1 MQHRLRIIIDPP
13 CSAAFNM
20 AADLYLLER
29 AAAEDEIFLR
39 FYRWDPPAI
48 SLGCMQD
55 PCATLDHAAM
65 EKAGVSWI
73 KRPTGGR
80 AILHWND
87 LTYSIAFPANAP
99 GLGFSIQESYAV
111 IGRGLIAG
119 LSHAG
124 INCTPHGSSTEY
136 AATRREVKLPCFLSP
151 NRNEIMVHGKKLI
164 GSAQKRTDKAVLQH
178 GSLPID
184 GSFRRLPEFCRIDE
198 TTRVA
203 QVKMLEE
210 KGACVREIDPAIDLP
225 TLVRSLIQGFTG
237 HLPFDSIEKS
247 WSEGEMGKITLTPPP
262 LSPLTAPDTQAAC
275 SG

>member
-1 MQHRLRIIIDPP
+1 MQNRLRIIIDPP
-13 CSAAFNM
+13 CCAAFNM

-29 AAAEDEIFLR
+29 AAAEGTIVLR

-55 PCATLDHAAM
+55 PGAILDHDAM

-87 LTYSIAFPANAP
+87 LTYSITFPANAP
-99 GLGFSIQESYAV
+99 GLGISIQESYAV
-111 IGRGLIAG
+111 ISRCLIAG

-124 INCTPHGSSTEY
+124 INCTSHDSSSEY
-136 AATRREVKLPCFLSP
+136 AATRRELKLPCFLSP
-151 NRNEIMVHGKKLI
+151 NRSEIMVKGKKLI

-184 GSFRRLPEFCRIDE
+184 GSFRRLPEFCRIE
-198 TTRVA
+198 NAARAA

-210 KGACVREIDPAIDLP
+210 KCVCVREIDKAVDMFLLIEF
-225 TLVRSLIQGFTG
+225 LIQGFAD
-237 HLPFDSIEKS
+237 HLPFDCFKKD
-247 WSEGEMGKITLTPPP
+247 WSEEERQRIFM
-262 LSPLTAPDTQAAC
+262 D
-275 SG
+275 

>member
-1 MQHRLRIIIDPP
+1 MRHRLRIIIDPP

-29 AAAEDEIFLR
+29 AAAEDGVYLR

-55 PCATLDHAAM
+55 PGTTLDYTAM

-87 LTYSIAFPANAP
+87 LTYSIAFPALRKEF
-99 GLGFSIQESYAV
+99 GQTIHESYAV
-111 IGRGLIAG
+111 ISGCLKAG
-119 LSHAG
+119 LKHAG
-124 INCTPHGSSTEY
+124 IRCESHDSSSEY
-136 AATRREVKLPCFLSP
+136 AATKREIKLPCFLSP
-151 NRNEIMVHGKKLI
+151 NRNEIMVGGKKLI

-184 GSFRRLPEFCRIDE
+184 GSFRKLPEFCRIDE
-198 TTRVA
+198 TTRA
-203 QVKMLEE
+203 GQVKMLEE
-210 KGACVREIDPAIDLP
+210 KCTCAREIDPGIDVSPLI
-225 TLVRSLIQGFTG
+225 RFLIQGFIDSI
-237 HLPFDSIEKS
+237 PFDATEKS
-247 WSEGEMGKITLTPPP
+247 WSKEELGKSI
-262 LSPLTAPDTQAAC
+262 
-275 SG
+275 